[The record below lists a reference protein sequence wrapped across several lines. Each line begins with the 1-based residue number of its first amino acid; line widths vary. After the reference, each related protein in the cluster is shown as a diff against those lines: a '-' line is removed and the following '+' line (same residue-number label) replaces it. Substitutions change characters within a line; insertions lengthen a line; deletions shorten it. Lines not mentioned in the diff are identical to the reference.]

1 MIKNI
6 KILKLK
12 PILLTVIYFS
22 LINFAYSHNHFPIT
36 IDSKIMIAKGKI
48 AYENNCVSCHMI
60 NLSGAENWKGVDS
73 DGHRKAP
80 PLDGSGHTRHHHD
93 KTIRAKLKTGLT
105 R

>member
-6 KILKLK
+6 KFLKLK
-12 PILLTVIYFS
+12 PILLIAVYFS

-60 NLSGAENWKGVDS
+60 NLADHSIEKV
-73 DGHRKAP
+73 
-80 PLDGSGHTRHHHD
+80 GS
-93 KTIRAKLKTGLT
+93 KLRDMMPGLE
-105 R
+105 RIN